1 MTVYINTDTNEYPC
15 FEGDKNLSPNVSWV
29 EVEGSVPE
37 IQSDE
42 VCVEVAP
49 QQTDGKYVRQFIIRK
64 KTEAEILRE
73 QQSAEAF
80 KNGEDPLLDA
90 YWGQSLRSL

>member
-1 MTVYINTDTNEYPC
+1 MTIYINADTNEYPC
-15 FEGDKNLSPNVSWV
+15 YEGDKNLNPNANWV

-37 IQSDE
+37 IGSDE
-42 VCVEVAP
+42 ICLEVAP
-49 QQTDGKYVRQFIIRK
+49 QQIDGKYVRQFVIRQ

-80 KNGEDPLLDA
+80 KKGEDPLLDA
-90 YWGQSLRSL
+90 YWG